1 MPERLRA
8 LGLAAP
14 FEPAFFEY
22 DAPPLDEG
30 RFRLETLYTGLST
43 GTEMTLYKGTN
54 PYLHAGFDEDFGVF
68 RDGTPTLT
76 YPIEQLGYM
85 EVGRVAESRYEAAPV
100 DRLVAMTYGHRTGH
114 VADPARERFVLLP
127 DDLDPLL
134 GVWVAHMG
142 PICAN
147 GLLHAAADLGARD
160 AAGLGD
166 GVAGRRVVV
175 VGAGVVGLITAL
187 FAAEHGAAAVRV
199 IDQSPHRLRA
209 AEALGLEAVPEHPGV
224 WEEMKR
230 DWRHG
235 PRDRGADVA
244 FQCRGRA
251 ESLALA
257 LRCLRPQGTVIDLAF
272 YQTGAEAVRLGEE
285 FHHNGLAI
293 RCAQIARVPRELAGS
308 WNRDRLSQA
317 TIDLLRARG
326 DGMRRALISDVVP
339 LEDAPELL
347 AQLAAR
353 ERQVLQAV
361 FSVSA

>member
-14 FEPAFFEY
+14 YEPAFFEY
-22 DAPPLDEG
+22 DLPPLDDG
-30 RFRLETLYTGLST
+30 RFRVDTLYTGLST

-54 PYLHAGFDEDFGVF
+54 PYLHASFDEEFGVF
-68 RDGTPTLT
+68 RDGAPSLT
-76 YPIEQLGYM
+76 YPIERLGYM
-85 EVGRVAESRYEAAPV
+85 EVGRVAESRCEAAPV
-100 DRLVAMTYGHRTGH
+100 GRLVGMTYGHRTAH
-114 VADPARERFVLLP
+114 VADSASERFVVLP
-127 DDLDPLL
+127 DDIDPLL

-147 GLLHAAADLGARD
+147 GLLHAAAELGAGN
-160 AAGLGD
+160 AAGLGA
-166 GVAGRRVVV
+166 GVEGRHVLV

-199 IDQSPHRLRA
+199 VDPSPHRLGA
-209 AEALGLEAVPEHPGV
+209 AEALGLEAVPEHPGA
-224 WEEMKR
+224 WEDVKR
-230 DWRHG
+230 QWRHG

-251 ESLALA
+251 ESLALS

-285 FHHNGLAI
+285 FHHNGLTI

-308 WNRDRLSQA
+308 WNRERLSQA
-317 TIDLLRARG
+317 TIELLRARG
-326 DGMRRALISDVVP
+326 ERMRRALISDVVA